1 MIPLVVLVVVFV
13 VFALLTITLSCLW
26 IYNDCLFRGIN
37 PWIWVLFMIVTTPI
51 LRFILYSLIGKKGI
65 STNHK
70 SKKNKYIAS
79 AVFITIL
86 LLIFSSFGIAFYSV
100 T

>member
-1 MIPLVVLVVVFV
+1 MIPLVVLVV

-26 IYNDCLFRGIN
+26 IYNDCLFREIN
-37 PWIWVLFMIVTTPI
+37 PWIWVLLMIVTTPI
-51 LRFILYSLIGKKGI
+51 LGFILYSLIGKNGA
-65 STNHK
+65 STIGK

-79 AVFITIL
+79 AVFITVL
-86 LLIFSSFGIAFYSV
+86 LLIFSSLGLAFYSV